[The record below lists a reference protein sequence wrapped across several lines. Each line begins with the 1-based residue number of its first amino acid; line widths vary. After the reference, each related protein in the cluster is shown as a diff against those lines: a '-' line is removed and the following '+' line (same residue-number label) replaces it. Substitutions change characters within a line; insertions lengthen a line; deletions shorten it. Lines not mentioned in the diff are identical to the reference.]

1 MSSRRTLVE
10 APQRSAVFGNET
22 DGTYHWNH
30 SQGNSGSVV
39 VSGATATFPGELP
52 NTMIAN
58 TPWDGFADVGGG
70 YGMLADEGIYMWVPK
85 IGADLVVGVKE

>member
-1 MSSRRTLVE
+1 
-10 APQRSAVFGNET
+10 
-22 DGTYHWNH
+22 
-30 SQGNSGSVV
+30 
-39 VSGATATFPGELP
+39 
-52 NTMIAN
+52 MIAN